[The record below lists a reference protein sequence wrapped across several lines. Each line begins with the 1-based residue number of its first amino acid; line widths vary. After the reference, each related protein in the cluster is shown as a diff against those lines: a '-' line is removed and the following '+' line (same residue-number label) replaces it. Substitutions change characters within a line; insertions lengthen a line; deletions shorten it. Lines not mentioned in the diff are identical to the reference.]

1 MNDDRIAD
9 QVLGMLQ
16 TQTMEPIDYM
26 ERETTR
32 TLGLLMAEYAASHER
47 VYKLLTLLIG
57 GAGALGSYAL
67 TRLAAPAMQ
76 WAPLLALAV
85 WWFGIAAYL
94 MARGVQSHRLGVGG
108 TPNVLCGSFVQKGG
122 DFGTERQQEN
132 QLALTNTRLAELTT
146 HQERI
151 MAYGRAC
158 SARAHAM
165 DKAYWAA
172 AASPLPAL
180 TVLVIVC
187 W

>member
-1 MNDDRIAD
+1 MKDDNNTPIEGI
-9 QVLGMLQ
+9 VLQ
-16 TQTMEPIDYM
+16 TQTMEPIDYI

-67 TRLAAPAMQ
+67 TRLSAPPLQ
-76 WAPLLALAV
+76 WAPLLALTA
-85 WWFGIAAYL
+85 WWFGVAAYL
-94 MARGVQSHRLGVGG
+94 MVRGVQSHWLGWGG

-122 DFGTERQQEN
+122 DFGADRLQEN
-132 QLALTNTRLAELTT
+132 QLALTNTRLEELAA

-151 MAYGRAC
+151 VAYGKAC
-158 SARAHAM
+158 SARARAM
-165 DKAYWAA
+165 DAAYWAA

-180 TVLVIVC
+180 ATLAMV